1 MPVDATT
8 MKMPEDQ
15 FLNVLSFLVVESVF
29 AMSSTCRQLHE
40 WCSLFKAVDAGEEEL
55 GNGDLALLVRRF
67 PAVNDLT
74 VRFASRLTS
83 AYEVLSQIGPQLV
96 SLKLTGARIIRDDIF
111 RDMVRTFESMRY
123 LSLDGT
129 FYVKSQAINALAKAG
144 QQLQE
149 VCLCGFRQLKDEDVQ
164 LLLDSCPSLSVLSVA
179 DCTTLSSLILRS
191 RQLKSLDVSRCIHIS
206 EMSLE
211 MPALTRL
218 DANWCTKLP
227 DVAVESVVGS
237 CLALEHLGL
246 KGCSALV
253 SPSILSTK
261 LRSLDLSLC
270 GKLTTCSISGPS
282 LTELQVAM
290 CMGLNSL
297 TLDLPVMT
305 SLDLS
310 MLGIKN
316 LTLNC
321 SKLVYANL
329 RGSYKLESSNIQS
342 RCPGLSMVDLCGTS
356 INPEAFARSDGE
368 GEGDVIQGGAP
379 LPWHTY

>member
-1 MPVDATT
+1 MLNTAT

-15 FLNVLSFLVVESVF
+15 FLNVLSYLVVDSVF

-55 GNGDLALLVRRF
+55 RNADLALLVRRF

-74 VRFASRLTS
+74 IRSASRLTT
-83 AYEVLSQIGPQLV
+83 AYEVLAEIGPQLV
-96 SLKLTGARIIRDDIF
+96 SLKLAGARIIRDDTF

-123 LSLDGT
+123 LSLNGT

-149 VCLCGFRQLKDEDVQ
+149 VSLCGFRQLKDEDVQ
-164 LLLDSCPSLSVLSVA
+164 FLLDSCPSLSVLSVA
-179 DCTTLSSLILRS
+179 DCTTLGSLVLRS
-191 RQLKSLDVSRCIHIS
+191 TQLETLDVSRCIHIS

-211 MPALTRL
+211 TPGLTRL

-227 DVAVESVVGS
+227 DCAVESLVGS

-253 SPSILSTK
+253 SPTIQSAK

-282 LTELQVAM
+282 LTTLKVAM

-297 TLDLPVMT
+297 TLELPVMI

-310 MLGIKN
+310 MLGVKN

-321 SKLVYANL
+321 NKLVYANL
-329 RGSYKLESSNIQS
+329 RGSYKLESANIQS
-342 RCPGLSMVDLCGTS
+342 RCPGLSVVDLCGTK
-356 INPEAFARSDGE
+356 INPEAFVRSDGE